1 VLEVDDYYHHS
12 HDESAAHSGRSCRQ
26 RVPRPCWRSYR
37 QFRRLSSG
45 SDDWGQIN
53 VPVLALFT
61 RKEGEPELRVI
72 EGGDAA

>member
-1 VLEVDDYYHHS
+1 MPQP
-12 HDESAAHSGRSCRQ
+12 GRAPAGGR
-26 RVPRPCWRSYR
+26 RVADGLD
-37 QFRRLSSG
+37 QVRLSSG